1 MDKSLINLKNASD
14 FIDKEKK
21 KLSEAEPLDSPEP
34 IAEGEAIPEIKQQR
48 QRQDKLESQMA
59 ELQAKEKELNLRFKI
74 IKKKEQ
80 LEKIQLRFDQITEE
94 ESYYTE
100 RPDSDGYTQ
109 LREDKWENDFQE
121 LIVKLKNIELDEFN
135 GTVDLQDS
143 QEAKANVTNQIKKLI
158 SIKKKTN
165 TRNTMNKLKRGFQ
178 KTMKGIGSFS
188 KEMSKFSGEMSKFG
202 NQVGGSDKNY
212 NSTNWEN
219 FFNDKPTRTKTT
231 KTTKKRKSRKRS
243 KTTKKSKKR
252 KSRKR
257 SKTTKTQEESRESSG
272 AFGGFGF

>member
-1 MDKSLINLKNASD
+1 
-14 FIDKEKK
+14 
-21 KLSEAEPLDSPEP
+21 
-34 IAEGEAIPEIKQQR
+34 
-48 QRQDKLESQMA
+48 MA
-59 ELQAKEKELNLRFKI
+59 ELQAKEKELNLRYKI

-94 ESYYTE
+94 ESYYTDK
-100 RPDSDGYTQ
+100 PDKNGYTQ
-109 LREDKWENDFQE
+109 LREDKWQNDFQE
-121 LIVKLKNIELDEFN
+121 LIVKLKNIELEEFN
-135 GTVDLQDS
+135 GTVDLQVS
-143 QEAKANVTNQIKKLI
+143 AEAKANVTNQIKKLI
-158 SIKKKTN
+158 SIKKKAS

-178 KTMKGIGSFS
+178 KTMKGIGSFT

-219 FFNDKPTRTKTT
+219 FFSDKPTRTKTT

-243 KTTKKSKKR
+243 KTTKKAKKSKKR

-257 SKTTKTQEESRESSG
+257 SKTTKTQEPSQESGSS
-272 AFGGFGF
+272 FGGFGF